1 MQSVKNSFLPLV
13 LQGFTDS
20 LRVKIFFIL
29 DGKYGKNKLDLNKE
43 IEYCNWVLEI
53 YGFLK
58 LEQDILASQKSN
70 ILFLRRKT
78 FIIFFE
84 T

>member
-13 LQGFTDS
+13 LQGFIDS

-43 IEYCNWVLEI
+43 IEYCN
-53 YGFLK
+53 
-58 LEQDILASQKSN
+58 
-70 ILFLRRKT
+70 
-78 FIIFFE
+78 
-84 T
+84 